1 VGHERGHVVINIL
14 VISSRAGPT
23 RH

>member
-1 VGHERGHVVINIL
+1 VGHKRGHVVVNIL

-23 RH
+23 RY

>member
-1 VGHERGHVVINIL
+1 VGHKRHHVVVNIL

-23 RH
+23 RY

>member
-1 VGHERGHVVINIL
+1 VGHKRSHVVVNIL

-23 RH
+23 RY